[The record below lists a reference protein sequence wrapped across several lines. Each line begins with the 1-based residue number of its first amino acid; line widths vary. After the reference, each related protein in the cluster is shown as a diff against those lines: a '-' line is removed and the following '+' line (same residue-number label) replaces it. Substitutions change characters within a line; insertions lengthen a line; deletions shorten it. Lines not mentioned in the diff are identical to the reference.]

1 MSWKTYSKKTP
12 SAFQHVPAATGSGN
26 GYVRGLETLLVC
38 EGASVNCERLMGL
51 SGMAFILQAD
61 TEHRWE
67 GNVDAGR
74 RPKAIREIPD

>member
-1 MSWKTYSKKTP
+1 MSP
-12 SAFQHVPAATGSGN
+12 SLSPQPKNAQREEGRVRLGNVPAATGSGN

-38 EGASVNCERLMGL
+38 EGVSVNYERLMGL

-67 GNVDAGR
+67 GKVDAGCA
-74 RPKAIREIPD
+74 P